1 MDSTCLNSNTSVIHM
16 ASDMGEDLGLQAELA
31 NGFAVCAR
39 LLRGCGGCELDVLH
53 TERIERLGNG
63 DFSLG
68 VEKGVGELFTL
79 CERGGSQW

>member
-1 MDSTCLNSNTSVIHM
+1 M

-31 NGFAVCAR
+31 DGFAVCAR